1 MVFGFELILSTKIIL
16 IVKHH
21 LFGGP
26 TGNRLRDQRNSLS
39 LINVHHFTY
48 LLNRLC
54 KRKQKACNKHLVK
67 ISCFLLLLIIIDK

>member
-39 LINVHHFTY
+39 FINVHHFTY
-48 LLNRLC
+48 LLNRLA
-54 KRKQKACNKHLVK
+54 RGNKKLA
-67 ISCFLLLLIIIDK
+67 INILLK